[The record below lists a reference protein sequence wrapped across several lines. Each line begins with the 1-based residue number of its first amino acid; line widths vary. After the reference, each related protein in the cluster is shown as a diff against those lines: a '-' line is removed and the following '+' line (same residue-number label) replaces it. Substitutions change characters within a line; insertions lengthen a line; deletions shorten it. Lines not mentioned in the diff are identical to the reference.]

1 MTNFYYAAL
10 FINSFLAVEYFYY
23 TLSHLVECLRD
34 KELHHHIPY
43 IVLPYLLL
51 TIIFGSIVAGAFYA
65 KQYGNNTKTAIS
77 ILLLPF
83 AIVTIAGILAT
94 MFSVLLKQ
102 NQ

>member
-1 MTNFYYAAL
+1 MTNFYYVAL
-10 FINSFLAVEYFYY
+10 FINSFLTIEYFYQ
-23 TLSHLVECLRD
+23 TVSNFIMCLSN

-43 IVLPYLLL
+43 IVLPCLLL
-51 TIIFGSIVAGAFYA
+51 TIVFGSIVAGAFYA
-65 KQYGNNTKTAIS
+65 KQYSNNTKGAIS